1 MIGTYFLIRKSFT
14 NGVNNILKRDL
25 RKFSKKDF
33 RGLFKIADDLENDED
48 KKEKEL
54 GKNSLEEQKENE
66 SNDNEE
72 EIGNDKD
79 EEEETKENN
88 GIDSKNQASKNTEL
102 IKSSIEQISNTGREV
117 LKQVEKFKFNL
128 EQTSRML
135 SQSPQLSQGMMAKR
149 KSVNEISNKLYQ
161 IIFDIEN
168 TDISLAFQQESP
180 EAVVDNKNDVR
191 NVGEPKPQAPQ
202 PGTGPVPP
210 NPNLNKKDDS
220 DKEDNDE
227 EDEDLELDEE
237 ENEDEE

>member
-88 GIDSKNQASKNTEL
+88 GIDSKNQAPQNTEL

-180 EAVVDNKNDVR
+180 EAIVDNKNDVR
-191 NVGEPKPQAPQ
+191 SVGEPKPQTPQ
-202 PGTGPVPP
+202 PGAGPVPP

-220 DKEDNDE
+220 DKGNDE
-227 EDEDLELDEE
+227 EDEDLELDDE
-237 ENEDEE
+237 EDEE